1 MTMSDVPKGWMLRE
15 QWDAL
20 VRGENC
26 PACAEV
32 RSGATEEGYVVARL
46 QLSHLRL
53 MHNQFVPGYSVLVCT
68 RHVPEP
74 YHLSPEE
81 QVCFFQDLVRA
92 ARALDRVFAP
102 TKMNLT
108 YCPALKRGDSFAVAP
123 IERCATP
130 EMRLVPHAGGGRH
143 RPNYRAGA
151 RILLPDINRAD
162 SVPVE
167 HEPAVATAVHAPRR
181 FVPVPTHRARPRG
194 VPFIHQ
200 DHLHAQTLGLVGEHV
215 PDQAAGHL
223 VEALVGRRAAV
234 GALPD
239 ITDVA
244 NDDGLHAALVERGD
258 EFAGELVQRI
268 FELMSYFLQTP
279 LFRLDTPASAL

>member
-102 TKMNLT
+102 TKMNVNL
-108 YCPALKRGDSFAVAP
+108 LGN
-123 IERCATP
+123 
-130 EMRLVPHAGGGRH
+130 LVPH
-143 RPNYRAGA
+143 
-151 RILLPDINRAD
+151 
-162 SVPVE
+162 
-167 HEPAVATAVHAPRR
+167 
-181 FVPVPTHRARPRG
+181 
-194 VPFIHQ
+194 
-200 DHLHAQTLGLVGEHV
+200 LHAHLVPRYYGDPAPGRPIDPGLKVVTLTPGEYQERV
-215 PDQAAGHL
+215 RQIQAAL
-223 VEALVGRRAAV
+223 
-234 GALPD
+234 
-239 ITDVA
+239 
-244 NDDGLHAALVERGD
+244 
-258 EFAGELVQRI
+258 
-268 FELMSYFLQTP
+268 
-279 LFRLDTPASAL
+279 